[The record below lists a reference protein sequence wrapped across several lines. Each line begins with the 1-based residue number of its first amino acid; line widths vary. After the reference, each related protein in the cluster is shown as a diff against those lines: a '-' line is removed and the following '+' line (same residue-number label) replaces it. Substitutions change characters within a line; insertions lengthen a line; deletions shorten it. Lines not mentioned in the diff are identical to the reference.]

1 MKEGSCSR
9 PQGDRVV
16 FGNVSSRYS
25 AVWRQ
30 RQGLSS
36 WDGTFWCW
44 DGARTLGPV
53 LPWGVMAVML
63 WAWWSVLLS
72 STFRISFLLLVF
84 SSVTVTY
91 LGVIYFVF
99 ILLGIAELLE
109 SVAWCLSSVL
119 GNEGHFITY
128 CFWPVHLPLSFWDS
142 SYTCVG
148 PFPLSCVSPL
158 LFSVFFIGASILQV
172 QRHLLSPAS
181 TNRGRT
187 GWL

>member
-53 LPWGVMAVML
+53 WPWGVMAVML

-99 ILLGIAELLE
+99 ILLRIAELLE
-109 SVAWCLSSVL
+109 SVAWCLVL
-119 GNEGHFITY
+119 LWGSY
-128 CFWPVHLPLSFWDS
+128 WPWSLWMSFWPIPSPS
-142 SYTCVG
+142 SPVTPATCVLDLDLY
-148 PFPLSCVSPL
+148 PPCPSSSLFTFIFLCVSMYH
-158 LFSVFFIGASILQV
+158 S
-172 QRHLLSPAS
+172 
-181 TNRGRT
+181 
-187 GWL
+187 WLPRWH